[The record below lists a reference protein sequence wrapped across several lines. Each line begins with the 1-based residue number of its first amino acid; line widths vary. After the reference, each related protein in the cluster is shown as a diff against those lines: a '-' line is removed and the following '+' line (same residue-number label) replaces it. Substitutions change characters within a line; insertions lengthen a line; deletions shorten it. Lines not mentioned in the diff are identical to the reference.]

1 MTTSYDIEPAVGDPG
16 YPKDPFTNLSQ
27 TQFGGP
33 QGNEYTAPNGR
44 VYTMSDH
51 AGRTEALTPGGRSA
65 GRMAHGGPYTSEPEQ
80 KTIGNIEVSPQH
92 RGKGV
97 ATALLDYA
105 RLREPDL
112 HHSRV
117 LTEDGKNF
125 AANSPRP
132 WQPKLP
138 LDPRE
143 VSDTGVTLNGPNGG
157 ENGPSPWS
165 AYVDFGPKNK
175 RSGEEADARIKA
187 AVAARNAPPGP
198 TETQEKLF

>member
-1 MTTSYDIEPAVGDPG
+1 VTTSYDIEPGVGDPG

-27 TQFGGP
+27 TQFGGA

-44 VYTMSDH
+44 IYTLSDH
-51 AGRTEALTPGGRSA
+51 AGRTEAFTPGGRSA
-65 GRMAHGGPYTSEPEQ
+65 GRMSHSGPYTSEPEQ
-80 KTIGNIEVSPQH
+80 KTIGNIEVSSQH

-112 HHSRV
+112 HHSRI
-117 LTEDGKNF
+117 LTGDGKNF

-143 VSDTGVTLNGPNGG
+143 VDESTGFTLNGPNGG
-157 ENGPSPWS
+157 ENGPSPWK

-175 RSGEEADARIKA
+175 RSEMR
-187 AVAARNAPPGP
+187 AVANIEAARQRFNRPPS
-198 TETQEKLF
+198 TDTQEKLF